1 MAIPPILDTA
11 TYRRLMLEGL
21 AFLAGVTMDIPPIL
35 DTATFRRLSLQ
46 LLDSASGGGGVTP
59 EEFAALDLD
68 TLPTSDPGDGKPW
81 LNGGVMQVGP

>member
-1 MAIPPILDTA
+1 MANWGDHEYDLLFKA
-11 TYRRLMLEGL
+11 NLNLEAVVSANYQAPVWGDHVWDLL
-21 AFLAGVTMDIPPIL
+21 AKLTSNIGNISI
-35 DTATFRRLSLQ
+35 
-46 LLDSASGGGGVTP
+46 GGVTP